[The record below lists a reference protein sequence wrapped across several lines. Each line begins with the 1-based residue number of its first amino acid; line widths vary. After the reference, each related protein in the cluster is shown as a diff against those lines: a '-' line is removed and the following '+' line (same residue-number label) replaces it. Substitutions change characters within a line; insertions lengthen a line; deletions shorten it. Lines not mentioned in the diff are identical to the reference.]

1 MVTKQGKPSAQGSC
15 HGRNNYTTQK
25 IYSNGQPKDQIKIEM
40 FYCLNQTL
48 NSKAGTSSKT
58 ISFIM

>member
-25 IYSNGQPKDQIKIEM
+25 YIQMGNQKIK
-40 FYCLNQTL
+40 
-48 NSKAGTSSKT
+48 
-58 ISFIM
+58 